1 MNIKKIAQFAIG
13 PLGAAALGFIT
24 LPITVWYFTPEDIG
38 RISML
43 QVMISFCV
51 LLFSL
56 GLDQAYVREF
66 HEVDDTPALFK
77 FALLPGLSLLFL
89 ISIVF
94 LIFPTLISSLLFEV
108 KSAVLSWLVLVCIIS
123 SFVSRFLSLI
133 LRMQEKGLAY
143 SMSQVLPKL
152 LFLVIIGFYIL
163 FYPRFNL
170 MELVLA
176 NTLSIVLVLIILT
189 INTYKEWLMAFTCQ
203 INFNKV
209 REMLIF
215 GMPLILG
222 SVAFWGLTAMDKI
235 FLKKYSTYTELGI
248 YSVAVSFASAATI
261 LQSIFSTV
269 WAPIV
274 YKWVRDNENIEK
286 VNKVTEYI
294 LLAVIFMFSAAGML
308 SWILDY
314 ILPKQYSAVK
324 YIVVSCLG
332 APLLYTLSETTVIGI
347 SVMRKTGYA
356 MLAALVALGV
366 NLFCNYQFIP
376 HYGAIG
382 AAISTSIAFFVFFIL
397 RTEFSIRVWKPLP
410 RLKLYVWTT
419 LVVSLAVFTSLSQ
432 GKFSFYLN
440 GIWILIFTFV
450 VRAILK
456 ARKAYNVH

>member
-66 HEVDDTPALFK
+66 HEVDETPALFK

-235 FLKKYSTYTELGI
+235 FLKN
-248 YSVAVSFASAATI
+248 I
-261 LQSIFSTV
+261 LHIQS
-269 WAPIV
+269 
-274 YKWVRDNENIEK
+274 
-286 VNKVTEYI
+286 
-294 LLAVIFMFSAAGML
+294 
-308 SWILDY
+308 
-314 ILPKQYSAVK
+314 
-324 YIVVSCLG
+324 
-332 APLLYTLSETTVIGI
+332 
-347 SVMRKTGYA
+347 
-356 MLAALVALGV
+356 
-366 NLFCNYQFIP
+366 
-376 HYGAIG
+376 
-382 AAISTSIAFFVFFIL
+382 
-397 RTEFSIRVWKPLP
+397 
-410 RLKLYVWTT
+410 
-419 LVVSLAVFTSLSQ
+419 
-432 GKFSFYLN
+432 
-440 GIWILIFTFV
+440 
-450 VRAILK
+450 
-456 ARKAYNVH
+456 